1 MHLVVLKRN
10 NIDVPET
17 LPPILKPAY
26 LRQRLTRA
34 NRKVSTTWSSNSNI
48 RKTQLITKLFFH
60 DNEHIFQIVHFFI
73 FWQVVLK
80 PSVPNHHKDLYNG
93 GGDATTPSNIET
105 LNASL
110 LSHQD
115 DHELE
120 QHAKVDKKELTDVTD
135 TASIVSSPGMYHS
148 QCCNRFE

>member
-1 MHLVVLKRN
+1 MVL
-10 NIDVPET
+10 
-17 LPPILKPAY
+17 
-26 LRQRLTRA
+26 
-34 NRKVSTTWSSNSNI
+34 
-48 RKTQLITKLFFH
+48 
-60 DNEHIFQIVHFFI
+60 

-93 GGDATTPSNIET
+93 GVDATTPSNIET

-120 QHAKVDKKELTDVTD
+120 QHAKVDKKELPDVTD

>member
-1 MHLVVLKRN
+1 MK
-10 NIDVPET
+10 T
-17 LPPILKPAY
+17 
-26 LRQRLTRA
+26 
-34 NRKVSTTWSSNSNI
+34 ST
-48 RKTQLITKLFFH
+48 FFKY
-60 DNEHIFQIVHFFI
+60 IFFI

-93 GGDATTPSNIET
+93 GVDATTPSNIET

-135 TASIVSSPGMYHS
+135 TASSSPGMYHS
-148 QCCNRFE
+148 QCCNGFENVVRWKCNDNWAFSWRWEISPNFCYNAYDYSIISADYDFILCGIVV